1 MNDKRKLDL
10 KNYKNQSKK
19 DFARYVWWMEES
31 VVNGLQRLCN
41 YNNETYASPVLRY
54 IVDWACVKMETDEQF
69 KEYIQEITLKSHN
82 TNAEC
87 KIKKGY
93 TLSKDV
99 NEKLLATKQKYRL
112 YNLSYFVNESVK
124 QFLKEH

>member
-31 VVNGLQRLCN
+31 VINGLQELCD
-41 YNNETYASPVLRY
+41 YNNETYVSPVLRY
-54 IVDWACVKMETDEQF
+54 IMDWACDKMETDEQF
-69 KEYIQEITLKSHN
+69 REHIEEVTLKSHN
-82 TNAEC
+82 TNVEC

-124 QFLKEH
+124 QFLKEY

>member
-31 VVNGLQRLCN
+31 VVNGLQQLCD

-54 IVDWACVKMETDEQF
+54 IMDWACDKMETDEQF